1 MNAFAEWDRNMDAKG
16 IEVTELKDNKEPLY
30 VGVLKCYCDLRK
42 KNEKNF
48 TTSTQ
53 VTGFRILTNKD
64 ES

>member
-1 MNAFAEWDRNMDAKG
+1 MDAKG

>member
-1 MNAFAEWDRNMDAKG
+1 MDVNGK
-16 IEVTELKDNKEPLY
+16 EVTELKDNKEPLY

-48 TTSTQ
+48 TISTQ
-53 VTGFRILTNKD
+53 VSGFRILTNKE